1 MYNLENIKTIHLEVT
16 SRCQASCPMCVR
28 NVQGGIDSPNL
39 TISEITLAQFKEW
52 FPFNFIQQLDRL
64 YMCGN
69 TGDPIIAKDTLTI
82 FQYLREVNPNIDLGM
97 NTNGSARTQ
106 NWWEDLARADVKVI
120 FGIDGLEDTHS
131 LYRIGTDY
139 QQILRNARAF
149 IDAGGHAEWHML
161 IFEHN
166 QHQVEDCRTLSMQ
179 FKFDKFVAK
188 HTSRFQNDSLQVLNK
203 DGTTSHILRPSI
215 KSKQITEKL
224 SSQQPVI
231 SCKVKEPGSLY
242 ISAEGKIAPCCW
254 LEFNA
259 VPNTSASYID
269 FANKGFTNPDLNLQ
283 TLTDVFN
290 GNFFN
295 DIEKTWASDPLHSC
309 SRQCGSVDKFNEQ
322 FNQ

>member
-28 NVQGGIDSPNL
+28 NVQGSIDSPNL
-39 TISEITLAQFKEW
+39 ILSEITLDQFKEW
-52 FPFNFIQQLDRL
+52 FPINFIHQLDRL

-69 TGDPIIAKDTLTI
+69 TGDPIIAKDTLAI
-82 FQYLREVNPNIDLGM
+82 FQYLREVNPTIDLSM

-106 NWWEDLARADVKVI
+106 NWWKELALANVKVI

-166 QHQVEDCRTLSMQ
+166 KHQIEDCRAVSVQ
-179 FKFDKFVAK
+179 FKFGRFVAK

-203 DGTTSHILRPSI
+203 DGTTSHILQPSI

-224 SSQQPVI
+224 SSQRPVI

-259 VPNTSASYID
+259 VPNISASYID

-283 TLTDVFN
+283 TLADVFN

-322 FNQ
+322 FN